1 MIGWVNR
8 FKVER
13 IRRLIDK
20 QIVLRTEQ
28 LVTFVTLQRSI
39 NQREV
44 RGELRTED
52 IEYIKAELK
61 KLGVEKKS

>member
-8 FKVER
+8 YKVDR

-20 QIVLRTEQ
+20 QIVLRTHQ
-28 LVTFVTLQRSI
+28 LTTFVLLQQSLD
-39 NQREV
+39 QRVV

-52 IEYIKAELK
+52 IEYIKTELK
-61 KLGVEKKS
+61 KLGLEKKL

>member
-8 FKVER
+8 YKVER

-28 LVTFVTLQRSI
+28 LVTFVTLQRAI

-61 KLGVEKKS
+61 KLGMEKRT

>member
-8 FKVER
+8 YKVDR

-20 QIVLRTEQ
+20 QIALRTEQ
-28 LVTFVTLQRSI
+28 LVTFVLLQRSI

-52 IEYIKAELK
+52 IEYIKTELK
-61 KLGVEKKS
+61 KLGLEKKA

>member
-8 FKVER
+8 FKVDR

-20 QIVLRTEQ
+20 QIVLRTHQ
-28 LVTFVTLQRSI
+28 LTTFVLLQQSI
-39 NQREV
+39 DQRVV

-52 IEYIKAELK
+52 IEYIKTELK
-61 KLGVEKKS
+61 KLGLEKKL